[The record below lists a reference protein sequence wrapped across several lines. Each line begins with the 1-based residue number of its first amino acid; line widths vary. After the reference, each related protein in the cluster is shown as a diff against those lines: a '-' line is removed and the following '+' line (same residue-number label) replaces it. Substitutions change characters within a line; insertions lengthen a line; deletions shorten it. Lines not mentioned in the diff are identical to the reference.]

1 MEGIKLFIFLEN
13 INIINFNFKLYRSGS
28 IFEFDDS
35 AKPKSKDDEA
45 YHFVAIVPIDGR
57 LYELDG
63 LKEGPIDLGVI
74 KPNTDWV
81 EAAKPFIEKRINK

>member
-1 MEGIKLFIFLEN
+1 MICFIIKYLLIFC
-13 INIINFNFKLYRSGS
+13 FRSNS
-28 IFEFDDS
+28 IFEFEDS

-45 YHFVAIVPIDGR
+45 YHFVAFVPIDGR

-63 LKEGPIDLGVI
+63 LQEGPIDLGLI
-74 KPNTDWV
+74 KPNTYWV